1 MTRTPSVVPEGN
13 LTLGKEAAHPHF
25 EKIMQMQAE
34 DLRNY
39 AETYAPWRDETYLR
53 AARQIRG
60 YLKNFLTSPE
70 GAFYT
75 SQDADLV
82 PGEHG
87 GDRLSPKCHGVKKT
101 HGVDRDVDAGG

>member
-1 MTRTPSVVPEGN
+1 VIELFAHITLQYWSMKTRVQTW
-13 LTLGKEAAHPHF
+13 
-25 EKIMQMQAE
+25 I
-34 DLRNY
+34 Y
-39 AETYAPWRDETYLR
+39 AEAYAPWHDETYLR

-87 GDRLSPKCHGVKKT
+87 GEYFQLS
-101 HGVDRDVDAGG
+101 DAGRSAELAFLYH